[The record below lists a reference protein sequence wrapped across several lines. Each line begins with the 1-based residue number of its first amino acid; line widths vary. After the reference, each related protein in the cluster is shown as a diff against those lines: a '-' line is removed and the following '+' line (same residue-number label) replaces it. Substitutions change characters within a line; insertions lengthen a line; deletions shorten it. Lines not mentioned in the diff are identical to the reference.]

1 MKMTHD
7 DFVFASFREQNSRTR
22 SPVRFTVSHRKT
34 PGICEC
40 TRTISDAQQKI
51 CVPEQQNKKSGKY
64 GRRKQPQQSS
74 YLFE

>member
-1 MKMTHD
+1 MTHD

-40 TRTISDAQQKI
+40 TRTISDAQQK
-51 CVPEQQNKKSGKY
+51 SGKY